1 MKYTPNYFMF
11 HFAFASCFLLPLF
24 IYSQVTAKSA
34 EDLIAVNNILDT
46 YHAAA
51 AEADWENYFQLM
63 SDDGI
68 FLGSDA
74 GERWTKAEF
83 KAYAS
88 RSNGWIYLPEIRN
101 VNFTP
106 NGGSASRGTG
116 ILIKTEQGWKISQY
130 ALTFP
135 IPNALAGSI
144 TIEIKEY
151 ESRQ

>member
-74 GERWTKAEF
+74 GERWTKA
-83 KAYAS
+83 
-88 RSNGWIYLPEIRN
+88 
-101 VNFTP
+101 
-106 NGGSASRGTG
+106 
-116 ILIKTEQGWKISQY
+116 
-130 ALTFP
+130 
-135 IPNALAGSI
+135 
-144 TIEIKEY
+144 
-151 ESRQ
+151 